1 MSRSRDGDVLWQP
14 NSVVLKVYV
23 TRNYAVAVDRVA
35 AELRLSKSLL
45 LREAVR
51 RGLPALVNDVALLRS
66 KGFRPAA
73 HLEGMVAG
81 SGRRGVV
88 GEGTV
93 SARWSK
99 VPGDFEEEREIPVV
113 PIDPD

>member
-1 MSRSRDGDVLWQP
+1 MRIGVLP
-14 NSVVLKVYV
+14 MVEEPHSVVLKVYV
-23 TRNYAVAVDRVA
+23 TRTYAAAVDRVA

-81 SGRRGVV
+81 SGTSRCRWGGCRVRSVVEGSGGLRG
-88 GEGTV
+88 G
-93 SARWSK
+93 ARD
-99 VPGDFEEEREIPVV
+99 PGGADRP
-113 PIDPD
+113 